1 LPPYDPHPPPPPP
14 HKKNK
19 KIKKKKKKT
28 LIVALVSTK
37 ERTHTTKK
45 VVSQLQDNLA
55 LGQQTQG
62 EKLLDM
68 YNNTGKRNQ
77 RKRNNIKLRPTLP
90 AWPLCKII

>member
-1 LPPYDPHPPPPPP
+1 LPPYNPHPPHPP
-14 HKKNK
+14 H
-19 KIKKKKKKT
+19 KKKKKKP
-28 LIVALVSTK
+28 VSSPSNLVSTK

-62 EKLLDM
+62 EKLPNM